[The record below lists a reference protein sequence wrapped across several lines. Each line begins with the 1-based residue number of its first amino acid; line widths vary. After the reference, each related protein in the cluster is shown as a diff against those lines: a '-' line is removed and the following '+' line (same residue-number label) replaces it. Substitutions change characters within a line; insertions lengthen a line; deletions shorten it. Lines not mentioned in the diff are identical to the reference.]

1 MVRCRHQ
8 MLSRRDKAKGEY
20 EREEY
25 LHPVKV
31 TVTREGFGVI
41 VVRKLTL
48 SKITTCCFVFI
59 PLLHSPALEYS
70 TEPGG
75 ALC

>member
-48 SKITTCCFVFI
+48 SKITT
-59 PLLHSPALEYS
+59 
-70 TEPGG
+70 
-75 ALC
+75 